1 MAQNIFEQYGIK
13 EVADVQFEALES
25 DARLGVAAGDVVMY
39 LDTLKIS
46 TIEVT
51 ADQTEAKGGKG
62 NPPLILAA

>member
-13 EVADVQFEALES
+13 EVADVQFEAIES
-25 DARLGVAAGDVVMY
+25 DKRLGVEAGDVVMY
-39 LDTLKIS
+39 LDPLKIS

>member
-25 DARLGVAAGDVVMY
+25 DKRLGVEAGDVVMY